1 MSGQTL
7 NQSQLLEPLFDFTT
21 APNNVQLFHGEITLS
36 WKDQSYTTSVETVLK
51 FVPSPS
57 IVMKVVLSVRD
68 TPIDLLNLLSNLSNA
83 ITYKINGIK
92 FEGFVKN
99 FNEFS
104 GDLYILPR
112 KQPVQAFG
120 DMEVKSTV
128 TSVFHLFN
136 FPVFSGKNA
145 YPTHAPVGCR
155 HLILKNN
162 QWQVTIQSLPSTKH
176 QADRIKTEGGVF
188 LTHVGKLERIDGER
202 FSGAEADEQY
212 NLIYSFLSFAMGAK
226 CRPVCRVGLDENG
239 VKTWEYWST
248 PVSNYSAMSWFNPS
262 YSHQIE
268 NLFPLFSKLWAQSSE
283 WESCLRSSIYWYLQA
298 NTLGQVRGV
307 DAAIILAQSALER
320 LAYHY
325 LVIDQQII
333 TAEKFTSRSF
343 KASDKLRRLFSS
355 LKIPIE
361 ITDDMPSIKEEQA
374 GFKWEDMPHAIT
386 DIRNSLIHPVSKD
399 KERMARCYVDAWRF
413 ILWYIELTI
422 LALCGYEDSYR
433 NRQKNNWAGDVD
445 DVPWKNKEA

>member
-1 MSGQTL
+1 MSEKNI
-7 NQSQLLEPLFDFTT
+7 NQSQMLEPLFDFSA
-21 APNNVQLFHGEITLS
+21 APNDVNLFHGEITLS
-36 WKDQSYTTSVETVLK
+36 WEDQSYTTSVETVLK
-51 FVPSPS
+51 FAPSPS
-57 IVMKVVLSVRD
+57 VVMKAKLTNID
-68 TPIDLLNLLSNLSNA
+68 GPIALLRLIDDYSDE
-83 ITYKINGIK
+83 IIYKINGIK
-92 FEGFVKN
+92 VEGFVKD

-104 GDLYILPR
+104 GDLYILPS
-112 KQPVQAFG
+112 KQPVQVFG

-155 HLILKNN
+155 HLILKNS
-162 QWQVTIQSLPSTKH
+162 QWQITIQSLPSTK
-176 QADRIKTEGGVF
+176 QAADRIKTEGGVF

-268 NLFPLFSKLWAQSSE
+268 NLFPLFSKLWIQSNEWKSCLQSST
-283 WESCLRSSIYWYLQA
+283 YWYLQA
-298 NTLGQVRGV
+298 NVAGQVRGI

-325 LVIDQQII
+325 LVNDQKMILNQGFQ
-333 TAEKFTSRSF
+333 KLR
-343 KASDKLRRLFSS
+343 ASDQLRLLLSS

-361 ITDDMPSIKEEQA
+361 ITDDMPSIKKEQA

-386 DIRNSLIHPVSKD
+386 DIRNSLIHPVSKN
-399 KERMARCYVDAWRF
+399 KEKIERCHLDAWRSS
-413 ILWYIELTI
+413 LWYIELTI

-433 NRQKNNWAGDVD
+433 NRLKNNWAGDVN

>member
-57 IVMKVVLSVRD
+57 IVMKAVLSVRD

-136 FPVFSGKNA
+136 FPIFSGKNA

-155 HLILKNN
+155 HLILKDD
-162 QWQVTIQSLPSTKH
+162 QWQITIQSLSSTE
-176 QADRIKTEGGVF
+176 QAHERIKTEGGSF
-188 LTHVGKLERIDGER
+188 LTHMGKLEKIDGAK
-202 FSGAEADEQY
+202 FSATEADEQY
-212 NLIYSFLSFAMGAK
+212 RLIGSFLSFALGSQ
-226 CRPVCRVGLDENG
+226 CRPVCRVGFDENSTKIWG
-239 VKTWEYWST
+239 YWDT
-248 PVSNYSAMSWFNPS
+248 PVSNHSAISWFNPHF
-262 YSHQIE
+262 SHQVEIF
-268 NLFPLFSKLWAQSSE
+268 FPLFSERWKQSSE
-283 WESCLRSSIYWYLQA
+283 WEGCLRSSIYWYLQA
-298 NTLGQVRGV
+298 NVLGQVRGI